1 MFKIH
6 DIGKLK
12 TCICWPHRPVRR
24 AGCSCPNRPM
34 NWGQDF
40 LLTGDYL
47 SPNNA
52 STARD
57 VSNMSFFVWLHA
69 FLVTGV
75 RGLYYLFIQNF
86 GFNPSMSAS
95 VHCTNL

>member
-1 MFKIH
+1 
-6 DIGKLK
+6 
-12 TCICWPHRPVRR
+12 
-24 AGCSCPNRPM
+24 M

-40 LLTGDYL
+40 LLTGDFF
-47 SPNNA
+47 SRNTA

-57 VSNMSFFVWLHA
+57 VSNMSFLVWFHA

-75 RGLYYLFIQNF
+75 RGLYYLSIQNF
-86 GFNPSMSAS
+86 GFNPPMCVS